1 MVASNILYR
10 FFVLQ
15 KMDVTYHGFRAV
27 KTPCGDQLPSHRR
40 LVGPFAR
47 FRNNLMFQTAVSAKT
62 ICKSSL
68 GQLLAMGFDF
78 IPNTCTAPTFSSAAC
93 MRISVVS
100 NRSHEKR
107 TFALTLRVRSSLLL
121 FSQSWIDFGRNGNS
135 HFDGC
140 RPPREV
146 YWQMSVIRFPNPTTP
161 GHIDDPC
168 ART

>member
-40 LVGPFAR
+40 LVGQFAR
-47 FRNNLMFQTAVSAKT
+47 FRNNLMIQTAVSAKT

-78 IPNTCTAPTFSSAAC
+78 IPNLA
-93 MRISVVS
+93 R
-100 NRSHEKR
+100 
-107 TFALTLRVRSSLLL
+107 LQLLRRL
-121 FSQSWIDFGRNGNS
+121 R
-135 HFDGC
+135 
-140 RPPREV
+140 
-146 YWQMSVIRFPNPTTP
+146 
-161 GHIDDPC
+161 
-168 ART
+168 A